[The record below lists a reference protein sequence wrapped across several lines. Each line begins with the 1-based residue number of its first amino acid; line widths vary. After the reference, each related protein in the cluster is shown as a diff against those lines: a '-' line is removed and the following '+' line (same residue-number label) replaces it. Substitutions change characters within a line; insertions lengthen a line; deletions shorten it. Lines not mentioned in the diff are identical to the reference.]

1 MKYDHNS
8 NYSPEWK
15 KNELK
20 CLFDNIEN
28 RILKT
33 VCGKNY
39 VIGKHNLLIN
49 LGEMQFDQILHTDY
63 QPRKTK

>member
-8 NYSPEWK
+8 NCPPEWR

-20 CLFDNIEN
+20 CLFDNIEDC
-28 RILKT
+28 ILKK

-49 LGEMQFDQILHTDY
+49 LGEIKFDQILHTDY